1 MNKAFLFVIM
11 LVSIS
16 FVGCIEDSS
25 EDTVIEDNSVD
36 ESTQEEKQ
44 NGDDTQGENVND
56 ELITPVGNSANSK
69 PHVDAGIWE
78 NDGDKY
84 VIYDGLKDDDDDFDN
99 ASFSVHVHWSAIDY
113 DGTIANA
120 GFDLNL
126 DQTID
131 VVVDEDAGTFVKD
144 QTPIPGALTLNNN
157 ASNDPEVTWSIDSV
171 RQHQYGCAISLH
183 TSFMFIAEDNNGSIS
198 SDLIHYVHER
208 NLDFD
213 RMEYYMETGLFGLTE
228 SHFNMF
234 NTTDCANGPELPV
247 ELEFYELDNYNGKNT
262 YQIDYINRVVFL
274 TDVSFFL
281 KDASGST
288 YVGGNGFGEVA
299 MQYQGGQE
307 MGIDKSYIWR
317 GDDQN
322 LLARAQII
330 NDDDGSL
337 YPVHFVNYNDNNLL
351 SSGDEFYV
359 YGSSQNSNGPAE
371 TGWTLELVF
380 DPTGDVI
387 ASLPIDFT

>member
-11 LVSIS
+11 LVSVS

-183 TSFMFIAEDNNGSIS
+183 TSFMFIAEDNNGRIS

-208 NLDFD
+208 NLVFD
-213 RMEYYMETGLFGLTE
+213 RM
-228 SHFNMF
+228 
-234 NTTDCANGPELPV
+234 
-247 ELEFYELDNYNGKNT
+247 
-262 YQIDYINRVVFL
+262 
-274 TDVSFFL
+274 
-281 KDASGST
+281 
-288 YVGGNGFGEVA
+288 
-299 MQYQGGQE
+299 
-307 MGIDKSYIWR
+307 
-317 GDDQN
+317 
-322 LLARAQII
+322 
-330 NDDDGSL
+330 
-337 YPVHFVNYNDNNLL
+337 
-351 SSGDEFYV
+351 
-359 YGSSQNSNGPAE
+359 
-371 TGWTLELVF
+371 
-380 DPTGDVI
+380 
-387 ASLPIDFT
+387 